1 MMWALL
7 VAAFSGVFGSMFGL
21 GTPTEE
27 ASRGFIYQAE
37 STPTPTPK
45 EEYQHSW
52 FDPGFQTNEESAGMP
67 VNPTVYEVESA
78 ETPDAPA
85 PESSLPSPLVDI
97 STKGDGNKK
106 EGYGNK
112 ESSEPATGLVNVLGE
127 N

>member
-7 VAAFSGVFGSMFGL
+7 IAAFSGVFGSMFGI
-21 GTPTEE
+21 GSPEQE
-27 ASRGFIYQAE
+27 ARRGFIYQAE
-37 STPTPTPK
+37 STAPTQK
-45 EEYQHSW
+45 EEEYQNSW

-67 VNPTVYEVESA
+67 VNPTVYEVEND

-85 PESSLPSPLVDI
+85 PESSLPVQLVDI
-97 STKGDGNKK
+97 SRKENGNKK

-112 ESSEPATGLVNVLGE
+112 ESSEPATGLVNVLSE